1 MDGKKILMWGG
12 IATLIV
18 GIGMWAKKQMNL
30 ASQLIFGTRNVR
42 LKKVTATDVV
52 IELDLTIDNPSVF
65 NATIYKID
73 INVFANGVKAT
84 NILNEV
90 QVAIMP
96 NAKIGVP
103 LKMSFNPKDL
113 GQNVG
118 VLFSTG
124 FNIDNV
130 VLTFRGVLK
139 ISKNG
144 IPLTIPILYTSTYK
158 ELLG

>member
-1 MDGKKILMWGG
+1 MDGKKILLWAG

-30 ASQLIFGTRNVR
+30 ASQLIYGTRNVR
-42 LKKVTATDVV
+42 LKKITPTDVV

-65 NATIYKID
+65 NAIIYKID

-84 NILNEV
+84 NIINDV

-96 NAKIGVP
+96 NAKTGVP

-118 VLFSTG
+118 VLLSTG

-130 VLTFRGVLK
+130 VLTFRGVLR

-144 IPLTIPILYTSTYK
+144 IPFTIPILYTSTYK